1 MRTLANNLQGLII
14 LGLVMAV
21 AGFVLFESSD
31 TQSSSGVIALPNPVE
46 PTVAQQPAWQS
57 ALESRIDTSL
67 TRVPTAEV
75 PTLDFVPP
83 TANVDISA
91 PLEIVGVTEVAL
103 QQLPTSTPPATL
115 PAPDLAVNTDDDLP
129 RSGSTAVPSPT
140 GVVAVADSA
149 SAVEQ
154 FQLPPEQ
161 VPLSLHP
168 YDHFVFRR
176 PVDASG
182 NSESLFYYTY
192 GARWQNTA
200 RVHHGID
207 IPNPIGEQV
216 LAGADGVVFYSGR
229 VDRDGEYEGMELY
242 ASYGNMVVIQHDFE
256 VDGLP
261 VYSLYAHMQARS
273 VQTGTRVEMG
283 DVIGV
288 VGNTGIVTG
297 PHIHFEVRHGDNTYW
312 NTRNPLL
319 WIAPYINHGVIAGR
333 VVDANGNYI
342 DEVAVQLT
350 QGGRTRDRT
359 VTYAQ
364 PLPAG
369 VERTPGVYRVV
380 PDNNRQ
386 ENFVFGDV
394 PAGTYQVIV
403 TVDGRTFRQTIEVRR
418 AMVNWVPEFQI
429 NPPESTPVP

>member
-1 MRTLANNLQGLII
+1 MSAFFRNLQGIVVLVAI
-14 LGLVMAV
+14 LGIA
-21 AGFVLFESSD
+21 AFVLLGDDEPTPQTF
-31 TQSSSGVIALPNPVE
+31 VLPNAAQ
-46 PTVAQQPAWQS
+46 PTIAQQPAWQS
-57 ALESRIDTSL
+57 ALESRIDNSL
-67 TRVPTAEV
+67 TRVPTEEV

-83 TANVDISA
+83 TANIQIDA
-91 PLEIVGVTEVAL
+91 PLEIVGLTEIAV
-103 QQLPTSTPPATL
+103 QQLPTSTPPPTL
-115 PAPDLAVNTDDDLP
+115 PGADPTAANDDP
-129 RSGSTAVPSPT
+129 VSRSGSTPVPSPT
-140 GVVAVADSA
+140 GVAVAANDG

-168 YDHFVFRR
+168 WDHFVFRR

-182 NSESLFYYTY
+182 NSESLFYYPY
-192 GARWQNTA
+192 GARWQNTT

-216 LAGADGVVFYSGR
+216 LAAADGVVFYSGR
-229 VDRDGEYEGMELY
+229 VEREDEFEGMELY
-242 ASYGNMVVIQHDFE
+242 PSYGNIVVIQHDFE
-256 VDGLP
+256 VDGEP
-261 VYSLYAHMQARS
+261 VYTLYAHLQARS

-297 PHIHFEVRHGDNTYW
+297 PHVHFEVRHGENSYW

-333 VVDANGNYI
+333 VVDAEGNYI
-342 DEVAVQLT
+342 DEVTVQLA

-364 PLPAG
+364 PRGG
-369 VERTPGVYRVV
+369 VNTPYRVV

-394 PAGTYQVIV
+394 PAGMYQVIV
-403 TVDGRTFRQTIEVRR
+403 TVNGRTFRQTIEVRR
-418 AMVNWVPEFQI
+418 AMVNWMPEFRI
-429 NPPESTPVP
+429 NPPASTPIPE